1 MSKTKEKYSRLGNED
16 LEEEM
21 SYQPAES
28 SRISRVRML
37 YLGSAIIFLI
47 LLGTSAL
54 TLLPKWRPMRNGRWD
69 PQSMLPTIP
78 TVSLAFH
85 MTKKY
90 GTYDEEGNRAWDE
103 LVPVKHG
110 LFALAD
116 PYRYDL
122 QPGHED
128 KNDENVAWFGVAV
141 FHQLHCLRALRDTV
155 RQLKTG
161 QPARDWG
168 GPDHLEHC
176 LDYIRQGL
184 MCSADT
190 TIEWPVFVKNESGK
204 DGPITGEG
212 IEHQC
217 RDWNA
222 VRAFGMRSGE
232 LIDSLGK
239 Q

>member
-37 YLGSAIIFLI
+37 YLGMEADEEWPLGSSIDASNDFLV
-47 LLGTSAL
+47 
-54 TLLPKWRPMRNGRWD
+54 
-69 PQSMLPTIP
+69 P